1 MNRFQDAMQW
11 LAGEADLDRVVESH
25 PSGRQAACR
34 YVDALFGGVEEG
46 TLVEVRFRA
55 GQEMRRRFFDA
66 ARPDPVVDAA
76 LALASGTDVFL
87 GILPR
92 VRRRARREDI
102 LGEGRVAW
110 ADCDTPASSMALAT
124 FVPRPSMIVASGSGR
139 HRHAY
144 WLLREPVDLD
154 MLEDLNRRLATAL
167 GADAGAVTR
176 ATAILRPPGTLNRKH
191 CPPSAV
197 RLVELHEDRRIDPGE
212 LGRTLPSEP
221 VPTRPSR
228 SSRPSRPGAS
238 EDPLLAVPP
247 PVYFERLTGRRV
259 GRSGKV
265 RCPFHDDR
273 TPSLHVYGDPARGWY
288 CFGCGRGGS
297 IYDLAA
303 LLWGRRTQGRD
314 FVELRR
320 DLRRRLG

>member
-1 MNRFQDAMQW
+1 MNKFQAATQGI
-11 LAGEADLDRVVESH
+11 AEETDLDRGVESH
-25 PSGRQAACR
+25 PTGRPAACR
-34 YVDALFGGVEEG
+34 YVDALFGPTDEG

-55 GQEMRRRFFDA
+55 GEEMHRRFFA
-66 ARPDPVVDAA
+66 SGRPGPVVDTV
-76 LALASGTDVFL
+76 LALASVTDVFL
-87 GILPR
+87 SVLPR
-92 VRRRARREDI
+92 LRRRGRREDI
-102 LGEGRVAW
+102 VGEGHVAW
-110 ADCDTPASSMALAT
+110 ADCDTPASSVALAS

-144 WLLREPVDLD
+144 WLLRESVGLD
-154 MLEDLNRRLATAL
+154 TIEDLNRRLALAL

-191 CPPSAV
+191 SPPSSV
-197 RLVELHEDRRIDPGE
+197 RLVELHEGRRVDAAD
-212 LGRTLPSEP
+212 LGRGLPPEP
-221 VPTRPSR
+221 APTVPQGPARPLR
-228 SSRPSRPGAS
+228 AGAG
-238 EDPLLAVPP
+238 EDPLLSIAPP
-247 PVYFERLTGRRV
+247 LYFERLTGRRV

-303 LLWGRRTQGRD
+303 LLWGRRTHGRD

-320 DLRRRLG
+320 ELGRRLG